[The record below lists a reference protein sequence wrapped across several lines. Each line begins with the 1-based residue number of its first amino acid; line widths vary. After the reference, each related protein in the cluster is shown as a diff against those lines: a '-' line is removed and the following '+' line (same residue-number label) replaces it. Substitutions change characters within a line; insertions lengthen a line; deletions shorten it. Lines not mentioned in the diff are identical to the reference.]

1 MSDDDFVNAFENAS
15 LDALP
20 HRDHVR
26 LACLYLERFAEREAL
41 ERLVDGLRRF
51 AAAKGTADKFHYTMT
66 RAWLELIV
74 ASRRSHPQ
82 AADAD
87 ALIDACPSL
96 ATSRALARYYSEGV
110 LSSAAA
116 RADWVPP
123 DLMRISGSV

>member
-1 MSDDDFVNAFENAS
+1 MSNDEFLKSFENS
-15 LDALP
+15 TLDELP

-26 LACLYLERFAEREAL
+26 LACLYLERFAEHDAL
-41 ERLVDGLRRF
+41 ERLVEGLRRF
-51 AAAKGTADKFHYTMT
+51 AAAKGKADKFHYSMT

-74 ASRRSHPQ
+74 AARRSHPQ
-82 AADAD
+82 APDAD

-96 ATSRALARYYSEGV
+96 ATSRALGRYYSDAV

-123 DLMRISGSV
+123 DLMEISGSV

>member
-1 MSDDDFVNAFENAS
+1 MSNDDFVKAFEDS
-15 LDALP
+15 TLDDLP
-20 HRDHVR
+20 HRGHVR
-26 LACLYLERFAEREAL
+26 LAYLYLERFDEREAL

-51 AAAKGTADKFHYTMT
+51 AAAKGKADKFHYTMT
-66 RAWLELIV
+66 RAWLELIM
-74 ASRRSHPQ
+74 AARRRYPQ

-96 ATSRALARYYSEGV
+96 ATSRALARYYSDGA